1 MPILELYSVRDNKV
15 QAQGGLNWGFA
26 NAHVNVEDA
35 YIALTK
41 AFFRENPSFF
51 PPHGSLIE
59 VTWDDGEKMS
69 CLLEGTQE
77 IDGSLYPKQI
87 SSYDDKSIIGHYLR
101 KRMGVSPTKHIT
113 MQDLDN
119 YGRNHIEV
127 LHQEDY
133 NYYFDFS

>member
-1 MPILELYSVRDNKV
+1 MPNLELYSVRDNEV

-26 NAHVNVEDA
+26 DAHVCTEDA

-41 AFFRENPSFF
+41 AFFRDNPNFF
-51 PPHGSLIE
+51 PAHGSLIN
-59 VTWDDGEKMS
+59 VTWDDAVQMP

-77 IDGSLYPKQI
+77 IDGKKYPKQI

-101 KRMGVSPTKHIT
+101 RRIGVSPTKHIT

-119 YGRNHIEV
+119 YGRRYINVSH
-127 LHQEDY
+127 LNDN